1 MNSEHIQES
10 WLRFFNTLDEA
21 QRRWAASAK
30 SLDLGYGGISEISR
44 ITGLSRTTINL
55 GIKELQQNDPLRK
68 QPDQIRRKGGGRKAV
83 LECDLDVK
91 KDIESILLETTAG
104 DPMSRLIWTC
114 KSVRTIADEL
124 QAKGHEISFKTVNRI
139 LHELD
144 YSLQANRK
152 TLSQAN
158 DTGRDAQF
166 ININTL
172 VKSFIRQGQPII
184 SVDTKKRELVGKFK
198 NPGKKWQKKETP
210 ENVEDHDFRSR
221 AEGVA
226 IPYGAYDME
235 RNEGFVNVGVT
246 SDTAEFAVNSI
257 RQWWS
262 YFGRKHYSDA
272 RRILICADGGG
283 SNGSR
288 NRLWKLS
295 LQKFARKT
303 GLTVTVCHYPPGTS
317 KWNKIEHRM
326 FSYISI
332 NWRGRPLESYETI
345 VNLIGNTTT
354 EKGLKIKAKI
364 DVKNYTKG
372 KKVSDEEFR
381 EINIKFDK
389 KLPTWNYSIRP
400 V

>member
-1 MNSEHIQES
+1 MNSELVEVS
-10 WLRFFNTLDEA
+10 WLKVFNTLDEA
-21 QRRWAASAK
+21 QRRWATSAK
-30 SLDLGYGGISEISR
+30 SLEKGYGGISEISR
-44 ITGLSRTTINL
+44 ITGLSRTTISL

-68 QPDQIRRKGGGRKAV
+68 KPDQIRQQGGGRKAV
-83 LECDLDVK
+83 LKSDLVLKREIDR
-91 KDIESILLETTAG
+91 ILLETTAG

-158 DTGRDAQF
+158 DTDRDAQF
-166 ININTL
+166 IQINTQ
-172 VKSFIRQGQPII
+172 VKRFIRQGQPII
-184 SVDTKKRELVGKFK
+184 SVDTKKKELVGKFK
-198 NPGKKWQKKETP
+198 NPGKKWQKKGNP
-210 ENVEDHDFRSR
+210 EKVEDHDFRSR

-226 IPYGAYDME
+226 IPYGAYDLK

-257 RQWWS
+257 KQWWS
-262 YFGRKHYSDA
+262 YFGRKHYPDA
-272 RRILICADGGG
+272 RKILICADGGG

-295 LQKFARKT
+295 LQKFSKKT
-303 GLTVTVCHYPPGTS
+303 GLTITVCHYPPGTS

-332 NWRGRPLESYETI
+332 NWRVMKQL
-345 VNLIGNTTT
+345 
-354 EKGLKIKAKI
+354 
-364 DVKNYTKG
+364 
-372 KKVSDEEFR
+372 
-381 EINIKFDK
+381 
-389 KLPTWNYSIRP
+389 
-400 V
+400 